1 MSDNDSDDEI
11 DVKDL
16 KDEVQMLR
24 RWNVRHNAKIEEIR
38 DDIRYIRGKIRE
50 LETGN
55 TGNHN
60 RRSRRGNIRNRPAR
74 TGGGRRTRRGR
85 RKKRTRRRRK
95 PRRKSKGRKRR
106 KSRRKSRRR
115 RR

>member
-24 RWNVRHNAKIEEIR
+24 GWNVRHNAKIEEIR

-55 TGNHN
+55 HN

-74 TGGGRRTRRGR
+74 TGGGRRTRRSR
-85 RKKRTRRRRK
+85 RKKRTK
-95 PRRKSKGRKRR
+95 KKGGRKRG
-106 KSRRKSRRR
+106 KSRRKKGGKSRRKR
-115 RR
+115 R